1 MPADAHLP
9 PPHLLGLRKASPN
22 RTPLE
27 QGIAAADI
35 KRDPGAPTVGVHW
48 GIIAAALV
56 AAIWF
61 VLAMV
66 FLFASGQPVSDYL
79 LFIVAGFAVVFF
91 ALTLGLARWAADDP
105 RWTRQR
111 GRPFRDFVEGNVAIF
126 TGAIAAREAMTQL
139 LTLPI
144 ALAIGATAIGII
156 FVVVR

>member
-1 MPADAHLP
+1 
-9 PPHLLGLRKASPN
+9 LRAATPN

-27 QGIAAADI
+27 QGLAAADI
-35 KRDPGAPTVGVHW
+35 KRDPDAPTVGVHW
-48 GIIAAALV
+48 AIIATALV

-66 FLFASGQPVSDYL
+66 FLFASGEAVSDYL

-105 RWTRQR
+105 RWTRHR
-111 GRPFRDFVEGNVAIF
+111 GRPFRDFVESNVAIF

-144 ALAIGATAIGII
+144 ALAAGATIIGIV
-156 FVVVR
+156 FLVVR